1 MEDEP
6 NLRMLVM
13 KKAAGKFTAWVRFSL
28 LREKKYSAGI
38 L

>member
-13 KKAAGKFTAWVRFSL
+13 KKAAGKFTVWFDSHGYLKINPVLEF
-28 LREKKYSAGI
+28 
-38 L
+38 